1 MDLFFK
7 NKEELDK
14 DVKVWGSVGYSN
26 REMMEFRILRGGR
39 RTKNRITTLGFSRT
53 NFGLFTDQL

>member
-7 NKEELDK
+7 NKEELDE